1 MKSAV
6 NKRDGRVI
14 GSKNENTEAKPN
26 EKLYWG
32 SIGAVIGGVAG
43 VGIMGIIII
52 LNYLT
57 GHSTV
62 EWNNTA
68 IITPT
73 QSKTWLGDRASILYE
88 SADSETGKV
97 EVHYK
102 DGAWATFTND
112 SLYLLQQYL
121 APKNKH
127 GSLYDEVSGLPE
139 FKEHG
144 ASAVYYAVNNDN
156 GEFTELNKDV
166 VYDAISAGLGTT
178 NFTVFVEWDTND
190 GKPLEYANLEI
201 GAADPNMTDDHWF
214 YQYQYKY
221 ADVSTFCTYTDS
233 DGLFRTYVEY
243 LKSNDFV
250 TQSTDTDATNNEQEF
265 SVDPS
270 LYGSLVESEET
281 GTETTPAVTGETSEN
296 EESGSTETTAV
307 SETAADGSETTVTEE

>member
-1 MKSAV
+1 MKKDVKSIAS
-6 NKRDGRVI
+6 KTR
-14 GSKNENTEAKPN
+14 GSKEASHEFNPKM
-26 EKLYWG
+26 YYG
-32 SIGAVIGGVAG
+32 FYGAIFG
-43 VGIMGIIII
+43 GIIGIVI
-52 LNYLT
+52 MIGIYLLNSFVASGSVVIWNGT
-57 GHSTV
+57 KIV
-62 EWNNTA
+62 VPEQAQEWRTD
-68 IITPT
+68 
-73 QSKTWLGDRASILYE
+73 KASILYE

-97 EVHYK
+97 VVHYK
-102 DGAWATFTND
+102 NSAWATFTND

-127 GSLYDEVSGLPE
+127 GSLYDEVSGLPG

-190 GKPLEYANLEI
+190 GKPLGYANLEI
-201 GAADPNMTDDHWF
+201 GAEDPNMTDDHWF

-233 DGLFRTYVEY
+233 DGLFRSYVEY
-243 LKSNDFV
+243 LKSNDLAKP
-250 TQSTDTDATNNEQEF
+250 STDVDATGTEQEF

-270 LYGSLVESEET
+270 LYGSIVGSEES
-281 GTETTPAVTGETSEN
+281 GTETTTVTGDDTA
-296 EESGSTETTAV
+296 TDDTAETTAV
-307 SETAADGSETTVTEE
+307 SDAEETGSETAVTEE